1 MSDRSVPNFISIV
14 KKIPSRVI
22 CLIFTL
28 AFHEMATP
36 IFHSVYIVLP
46 HYVHKSAISYPIH
59 ALFGIREEANKDKA
73 GLRFFK

>member
-1 MSDRSVPNFISIV
+1 M
-14 KKIPSRVI
+14 
-22 CLIFTL
+22 
-28 AFHEMATP
+28 AFHEMTTP